1 VSLEVEKQNMIH
13 EGTRKNTTT
22 NAAAKICVLI
32 GLVGLLP
39 ASLMA
44 QSVAKYAGEFLAIGV
59 GGRAMGMGGAYV
71 ALATDATS
79 GYWNPA
85 AAAALDHPEIFLMH
99 DERFAGLVNYD
110 VAAATIPYG
119 SNASLGLTV
128 LRLGVDGIQDTR
140 NALIDLNGN
149 GQFDPGDRIDH
160 SKITYFSSADWA
172 AFLTYAQRGSDDLS
186 YGLNL
191 KLIRRSLGDATATG
205 IGFDLGVR
213 YRAADRITLGA
224 NLQDAT
230 TSLVA
235 WSTGRNELVSPTLKV
250 GGAASFDLFGGVLTP
265 ALDIDVRF
273 ENRRYAST
281 AHLGPISFDPRLGL
295 EFDYR
300 QTVAVRGGMN
310 DLRQLSVG
318 AGLHLRKLE
327 LDYSFTGFGNN
338 NDLGSTHRI
347 SLRILLQEE
356 RFARGSMDE

>member
-1 VSLEVEKQNMIH
+1 MIH
-13 EGTRKNTTT
+13 EDTRR
-22 NAAAKICVLI
+22 NAKSRSVAKICA
-32 GLVGLLP
+32 LVGLLSVVP
-39 ASLMA
+39 LSIKA

-71 ALATDATS
+71 ALATDATAA
-79 GYWNPA
+79 YWNPS
-85 AAAALDHPEIFLMH
+85 AAAALDYPEIFLMH

-110 VAAATIPYG
+110 VAAAAIPYG

-128 LRLGVDGIQDTR
+128 VRLGVDGIQDTR

-205 IGFDLGVR
+205 VGFDLGVR
-213 YRAADRITLGA
+213 YRAADRIFLGA

-230 TSLVA
+230 TSLIA
-235 WSTGRNELVSPTLKV
+235 WSTGRNELISPTLKV
-250 GGAASFDLFGGVLTP
+250 GGAASFDLLGGALTP
-265 ALDIDVRF
+265 ALDVDVRF

-281 AHLGPISFDPRLGL
+281 AHLGPVSFDPRLGL

-300 QTVAVRGGMN
+300 QTVALRGGMN

-318 AGLHLRKLE
+318 AGLHLRKLD

-347 SLRILLQEE
+347 SLRILLQEV
-356 RFARGSMDE
+356 RFARGSMDD

>member
-1 VSLEVEKQNMIH
+1 MVH
-13 EGTRKNTTT
+13 EDTRITGAPNTV
-22 NAAAKICVLI
+22 ALLCA
-32 GLVGLLP
+32 LVGVLALAP
-39 ASLMA
+39 VSTAA

-71 ALATDATS
+71 AMATDATA

-85 AAAALDHPEIFLMH
+85 AAAALDYPEIVLMH

-119 SNASLGLTV
+119 PSASVALTI
-128 LRLGVDGIQDTR
+128 LRLGVDGIPDTR
-140 NALIDLNGN
+140 NALIDQNGN
-149 GQFDPGDRIDH
+149 GQLDPGDRIDY
-160 SKITYFSSADWA
+160 SRITYFNSADWA
-172 AFLTYAQRGSDDLS
+172 AFLTYAQRGTDDLS

-205 IGFDLGVR
+205 VGFDIGIR
-213 YRAADRITLGA
+213 YRAAERIYLGA

-230 TSLVA
+230 TSLIA
-235 WSTGRNELVSPTLKV
+235 WSTGRNELISPTLKV
-250 GGAASFDLFGGVLTP
+250 GGAASVDLFGGVVSP
-265 ALDIDVRF
+265 ALDVDIRF

-281 AHLGPISFDPRLGL
+281 AHVGPVSFDPRVGV
-295 EFDYR
+295 EFDYQ

-310 DLRQLSVG
+310 DLRQFSVG
-318 AGLHLRKLE
+318 AGLHLRKLD

-347 SLRILLQEE
+347 SLRILLQED
-356 RFARGSMDE
+356 RFARTSSAE